1 MADKVKT
8 FEFREGIV
16 VRNKFPKLEIKIQE
30 NCDVKQLADALRA
43 ASEFVRKC
51 HYADKDSGSKPT

>member
-1 MADKVKT
+1 MTDKVKT

-43 ASEFVRKC
+43 ASEFVRKG
-51 HYADKDSGSKPT
+51 HYADKDSGNKPT